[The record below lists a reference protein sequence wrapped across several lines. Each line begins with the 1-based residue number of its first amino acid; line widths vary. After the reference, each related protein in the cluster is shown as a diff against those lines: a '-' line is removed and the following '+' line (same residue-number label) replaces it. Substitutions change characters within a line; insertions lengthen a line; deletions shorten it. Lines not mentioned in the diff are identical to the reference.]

1 MPVTCSDFISEAASY
16 ISCDEPSEIA
26 CRNSMSR
33 AYYGLYHA
41 ALAYADSVAVPSVSD
56 MSGPTHEKLRVF
68 YSNNLHSDMAAR
80 LLHRRVGY
88 ILKQVH
94 DNRVLADYKVR
105 LEINLVSASSQL
117 ERCSECSGFVAQLES
132 SKVA

>member
-1 MPVTCSDFISEAASY
+1 
-16 ISCDEPSEIA
+16 
-26 CRNSMSR
+26 MSR

-41 ALAYADSVAVPSVSD
+41 ALAYADSVSVPPVSD

-68 YSNNLHSDMAAR
+68 YTSNLHPDTDAR

-94 DNRVLADYKVR
+94 DNRVLADYKVH
-105 LEINLVSASSQL
+105 LEINLVSANSQL
-117 ERCSECSGFVAQLES
+117 ERCGSCSGFVAALES